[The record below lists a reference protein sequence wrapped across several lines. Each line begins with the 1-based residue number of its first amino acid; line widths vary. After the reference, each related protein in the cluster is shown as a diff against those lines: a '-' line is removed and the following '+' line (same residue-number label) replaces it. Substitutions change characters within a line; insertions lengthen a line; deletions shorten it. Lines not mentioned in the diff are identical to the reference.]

1 MFDKKSCKKCG
12 KKMGKGSMFCSNCGI
27 RLDKMDNDWGM
38 LGEHDETN
46 EFEQFS
52 RNMLGGVGGNMLG
65 KMFEGAMRMLEK
77 EMQKEMKS
85 IKTNPK
91 TDIRLFINGKR
102 INLNNSDVQ
111 EQKSKKQR
119 RKPIEL
125 PSRILKNFSK
135 LPKEEP
141 KTNMRRL
148 SDRVVYEI
156 KIPGVKSQENI
167 SITAL
172 ENSIEI
178 KASAKD
184 KAYFKLIPIN
194 LPIINYDFSDE
205 NLILEFEA

>member
-1 MFDKKSCKKCG
+1 
-12 KKMGKGSMFCSNCGI
+12 MGKGSMFCSNCGI